1 MVKMWDPL
9 CNDFPSTV
17 HGFRCML
24 ATKYLLEIEKTYE
37 PNCVGQLFI
46 RDLISVVRAPNY
58 VEATRR
64 YNHFHTRFKGTTS
77 SQLRQPACS
86 CILCPHHQKAG
97 MGEQA
102 DVSQAQNVPHVAEL
116 RCSQGL

>member
-1 MVKMWDPL
+1 MWDPL
-9 CNDFPSTV
+9 VNSFPPTI

-24 ATKYLLEIEKTYE
+24 ALKYLLLLENNYE
-37 PNCVGQLFI
+37 DNSVGQVYI
-46 RDLISVVRAPNY
+46 RELISVLRAGDY